1 MRDTLKD
8 ANFPRTADLRVY
20 HVGLRPGE
28 VANRIVTVG
37 SASRART
44 LAKFLDES
52 PKPFEFESERGF
64 LTITGRYKGTP
75 VSIMSIGMGFP
86 VMDMF
91 VREARE
97 CVSGDM
103 VIIRLGS
110 CGCLI
115 DAPVGTVVVPKSCVS
130 VTRNVDFDF
139 TDPDHCDE
147 PPYRISKARRDIDFG
162 PPIQAHGDAE
172 LLNQVKKSLEAIK
185 PTDSEAPILTDV
197 VNASA
202 DRWFLSRPLSFIP
215 ACSDRNT
222 SFYSSQGRKTSFPDH
237 NEGLIDKLLTI
248 PDMATFEM
256 ETHHLY
262 HLAACWGARDAKR
275 KTAAPLTTSPVIPED
290 WKDSPSGQ
298 SGGTFKDP
306 NVPLAASD
314 TVIKVAAAQMVF
326 AARSSR
332 DFISP
337 DEVKKLEHWTGQ
349 GVLDALIE
357 TSVSSDRHHPDK
369 GSVWE
374 IS

>member
-1 MRDTLKD
+1 
-8 ANFPRTADLRVY
+8 
-20 HVGLRPGE
+20 
-28 VANRIVTVG
+28 
-37 SASRART
+37 
-44 LAKFLDES
+44 
-52 PKPFEFESERGF
+52 
-64 LTITGRYKGTP
+64 
-75 VSIMSIGMGFP
+75 MSIGMGFP

-115 DAPVGTVVVPKSCVS
+115 DAPVGTVVVPKSCIS

-147 PPYRISKARRDIDFG
+147 PPYRISK
-162 PPIQAHGDAE
+162 PVYGDAE

-185 PTDSEAPILTDV
+185 PTDSGAPILTDV

-202 DRWFLSRPLSFIP
+202 D
-215 ACSDRNT
+215 

-262 HLAACWGARDAKR
+262 HLAACWGARDVKR

-357 TSVSSDRHHPDK
+357 TSVGSDRHHPDK